1 MADGTHGTGPNNS
14 ASASGMASD
23 GSTVDIE
30 RMINDAVSKAIG
42 SRMKRLNLE
51 EQINATVQKA
61 LASVVTAQAPTQA
74 ESAEVQSHGDTE
86 QRLNLKTI
94 NSQLKA
100 MQDELAKER
109 QARQEAEQRAAQQKL
124 RTDLHSAFAKHAGAD
139 NPHLP
144 AYLTQWEGKFKVH
157 EGETFLSRSDE
168 YGAEELVALDMAAE
182 QLFKNELKHL
192 VPSKTPN
199 LPPASIIRGM
209 PMPSQPH
216 QSGAPRGGF
225 LEQEIMHAQAMSD
238 PAVFNELYNSGVK
251 K

>member
-1 MADGTHGTGPNNS
+1 MPTNADPTAGIVGNSGSAPGS
-14 ASASGMASD
+14 ASDASG
-23 GSTVDIE
+23 VDIE

-51 EQINATVQKA
+51 EQITAQVQKA
-61 LASVVTAQAPTQA
+61 LSAVAVQAPTQA
-74 ESAEVQSHGDTE
+74 EPAEGQSHGDAD
-86 QRLNLKTI
+86 QRVNLKTL

-100 MQDELAKER
+100 MQDRMEAAEKK
-109 QARQEAEQRAAQQKL
+109 AQEAEARAAQQKL

-144 AYLTQWEGKFKVH
+144 AYLTQWEGKFRVH
-157 EGETFLSRSDE
+157 EGQTYQTRRDE
-168 YGAEELVALDMAAE
+168 YGNEELVPLEMAAE
-182 QLFKNELKHL
+182 QLFKSDLKHL
-192 VPSKTPN
+192 IPSKTPN

-209 PMPSQPH
+209 PMTQQP
-216 QSGAPRGGF
+216 QNGQPRTGF

-238 PAVFNELYNSGVK
+238 PAVYNELYGGK